1 MGARAG
7 ETRAFNW
14 LQAEWPNFTFFTEAC
29 GTSFF
34 NLVLTNPQAA
44 PPGAIPR
51 GMEVEGLY
59 AEDGGRSCLSLLSQD
74 VFGHFELCRF
84 LRVNIFWH
92 YGISV
97 GHSPLRR
104 TCLTLCSGRHRQ
116 WPLLHMQVSEKRS
129 DASRTHT
136 FPCWP
141 TGQT

>member
-1 MGARAG
+1 ML
-7 ETRAFNW
+7 F
-14 LQAEWPNFTFFTEAC
+14 
-29 GTSFF
+29 
-34 NLVLTNPQAA
+34 
-44 PPGAIPR
+44 PR

-104 TCLTLCSGRHRQ
+104 TCLTLCSGAPQAVAAAAH
-116 WPLLHMQVSEKRS
+116 
-129 DASRTHT
+129 A
-136 FPCWP
+136 
-141 TGQT
+141 GQREEE